1 MLDIDISHPKNI
13 KRTSNKVMVSYRPA
27 THVTF
32 TGKKEP
38 LGSIDRACF
47 KKKNENGL

>member
-1 MLDIDISHPKNI
+1 
-13 KRTSNKVMVSYRPA
+13 MVSYRPA

-38 LGSIDRACF
+38 SGSVDRACF
-47 KKKNENGL
+47 KKNKIENGLLITLLD

>member
-1 MLDIDISHPKNI
+1 
-13 KRTSNKVMVSYRPA
+13 MVSYRPA